1 MNFSVFERFMF
12 VFYNSIKFSR
22 ILVLADCLMKN
33 KSHPEVTL
41 NGVVSIKSCS
51 HAETYRIAKTNVLT
65 LQR

>member
-1 MNFSVFERFMF
+1 MTFSVFERFMF

-22 ILVLADCLMKN
+22 ISIWADCLMKN
-33 KSHPEVTL
+33 KSHPKVAL

-51 HAETYRIAKTNVLT
+51 HAETYRIAKTSVLT